1 MLEQNHDYNKLL
13 KEFEKHDVI
22 VTNFYL
28 SNKKVS
34 VNDEIKIPRKRFTEE
49 RKQEIR
55 EHYLLTDNFA
65 KTAKSFCLNESTVR
79 KIVKST
85 LGNDV
90 KPSDKGNRSGA
101 GRPLTY
107 PKEAEN
113 ELVAWV
119 LQLLDA
125 HMPVSVLAL
134 QEKAKKLIRPHSP
147 SFGASRGLVEK
158 VFARHRLSLRN
169 RTSVSQKLP
178 RQLEGV
184 LTKFYK
190 DAGRFMRIGKNPRSS
205 VGNVHETPAFFN
217 MVPSK
222 SICKT
227 GSKECIVRTSDCEKK
242 HVTNV
247 LSATA
252 DGKMLPPMIILK
264 GKTTKTIEKLRL
276 PDGFIVKTQAKA
288 WMDEELMHVWLE
300 DIWLK
305 HTKLM
310 SQKLGFE
317 NSLLTFDAFS
327 AHKTDE
333 VEAKLVQSKSD
344 ILMIPAGCTS
354 KCQPMDVCINKPFK
368 ANLRKCWVG
377 YVAKMIDEKHDQIP
391 PPSRQHMVDWV
402 EEAYNA
408 VSSDIGMVKRSFD
421 VCGITSTDKNKVRN
435 SSFYKSCMENASKHL
450 EDEDDI
456 DEDDPFIL

>member
-1 MLEQNHDYNKLL
+1 MI
-13 KEFEKHDVI
+13 EFEKNDVI

-28 SNKKVS
+28 GNKKVS
-34 VNDEIKIPRKRFTEE
+34 VNDETKIPRKRFTEE
-49 RKQEIR
+49 RKQEIW

-79 KIVKST
+79 KIVQFT
-85 LGNDV
+85 LRNDV
-90 KPSDKGNRSGA
+90 KPSDKGNHSGA
-101 GRPLTY
+101 GRTGKY

-113 ELVAWV
+113 KLVSWV
-119 LQLLDA
+119 LQLLDV

-134 QEKAKKLIRPHSP
+134 QEREKKVFRPHSP
-147 SFGASRGLVEK
+147 SFGASRGWVEK
-158 VFARHRLSLRN
+158 FFAQYRLSLRN

-184 LTKFYK
+184 LTKFYE
-190 DAGRFMRIGKNPRSS
+190 DAGHFMRIGKHPRFL
-205 VGNVHETPAFFN
+205 VGNMDETPAFFD

-227 GSKECIVRTSDCEKK
+227 GSKECIVRTSGCEKK
-242 HVTNV
+242 HVTIV
-247 LSATA
+247 LSVTA
-252 DGKMLPPMIILK
+252 DGKMLPPMIIFK
-264 GKTTKTIEKLRL
+264 GKTTKTIEKLRV
-276 PDGFIVKTQAKA
+276 PNRFIVKNQAKA

-300 DIWLK
+300 YIWLK
-305 HTKLM
+305 HTKLKL
-310 SQKLGFE
+310 QKLGFE

-333 VEAKLVQSKSD
+333 VEAKLVQNKSD
-344 ILMIPAGCTS
+344 ILVIPAGCTS

-368 ANLRKCWVG
+368 SNLRKCWVG
-377 YVAKMIDEKHDQIP
+377 YVAKVIDEKHDQIP

-402 EEAYNA
+402 ESYNTI
-408 VSSDIGMVKRSFD
+408 SSDIGMVKRSFD
-421 VCGITSTDKNKVRN
+421 VCGITSTDKNKIQNR
-435 SSFYKSCMENASKHL
+435 SFYKSCMENASKHL

-456 DEDDPFIL
+456 DEDDTFIL

>member
-1 MLEQNHDYNKLL
+1 M
-13 KEFEKHDVI
+13 FERVDCQK
-22 VTNFYL
+22 N
-28 SNKKVS
+28 S
-34 VNDEIKIPRKRFTEE
+34 
-49 RKQEIR
+49 
-55 EHYLLTDNFA
+55 
-65 KTAKSFCLNESTVR
+65 
-79 KIVKST
+79 
-85 LGNDV
+85 NDV

-119 LQLLDA
+119 LQLLDV
-125 HMPVSVLAL
+125 HMSVSVLAL
-134 QEKAKKLIRPHSP
+134 QEKAKKVIRPHSP
-147 SFGASRGLVEK
+147 PFGASRAWVEF
-158 VFARHRLSLRN
+158 FARHRLSLRN
-169 RTSVSQKLP
+169 CTSVSQKLQ

-184 LTKFYK
+184 LTKFYE
-190 DAGRFMRIGKNPRSS
+190 DAGRFMRIGKYPCSL
-205 VGNVHETPAFFN
+205 VGNMDETPAFFD
-217 MVPSK
+217 MVPSR

-227 GSKECIVRTSDCEKK
+227 GSKECIVRTSGCKKK
-242 HVTNV
+242 HVIIV

-252 DGKMLPPMIILK
+252 DGKMLPPMIIFK
-264 GKTTKTIEKLRL
+264 EKTTKTIEKLRI

-288 WMDEELMHVWLE
+288 WMDQELMHIWLE

-310 SQKLGFE
+310 LQKLGFE

-327 AHKTDE
+327 AEKTDE
-333 VEAKLVQSKSD
+333 VEAKLVQNKSD

-368 ANLRKCWVG
+368 ANLRKSWVG

-391 PPSRQHMVDWV
+391 LPSHQHMVDWV

-408 VSSDIGMVKRSFD
+408 ISSDIGMVKRSFD
-421 VCGITSTDKNKVRN
+421 VCGITSTDKNKLRN
-435 SSFYKSCMENASKHL
+435 GSFYKSCMENASKHL

>member
-34 VNDEIKIPRKRFTEE
+34 VNDETKIPRKRFTEE
-49 RKQEIR
+49 RKQEIW

-85 LGNDV
+85 LRNDV

-119 LQLLDA
+119 LQLLDV

-134 QEKAKKLIRPHSP
+134 QEKAKKVIRPHSP
-147 SFGASRGLVEK
+147 SFGASRGWVEK
-158 VFARHRLSLRN
+158 FFARYRLSLRN
-169 RTSVSQKLP
+169 RNSVSQKLP

-184 LTKFYK
+184 LTKFYE
-190 DAGRFMRIGKNPRSS
+190 DAGRFMRIGKYPRSL
-205 VGNVHETPAFFN
+205 VGNMDETPAFFD

-227 GSKECIVRTSDCEKK
+227 GSKECIVRTSGCEKK
-242 HVTNV
+242 HVTIV

-252 DGKMLPPMIILK
+252 DGKMLPPMIIFK
-264 GKTTKTIEKLRL
+264 GKTTKTIEKLRV

-333 VEAKLVQSKSD
+333 VEAKLVQNKSD

-408 VSSDIGMVKRSFD
+408 ISSDIGMVKRSFD

-435 SSFYKSCMENASKHL
+435 GSFYKSCMENASKHL